1 MSRLVARLKPPYLYC
16 IADTSYG
23 VESIPLMVELALAG
37 GTKLFQLRGKGIAT
51 RELVNLGLTLK
62 QLLLDAG
69 KGNLLLVNDN
79 PDACK
84 EIGADGVHLGAG
96 DMDPRDAREMLGNDA
111 IIGVTLHNKEEALEI
126 FTTVKETVDYVG
138 IGPVFAS
145 PTKEDLLPL
154 AAEDVQELIASVREH
169 SNCPIICIGGIK
181 YKNMQLL
188 SSYKIDGVAV
198 VSAIA
203 KAGDPT
209 AVCKNMLQE
218 LHSWR

>member
-1 MSRLVARLKPPYLYC
+1 
-16 IADTSYG
+16 
-23 VESIPLMVELALAG
+23 MVTQALAG

-51 RELVNLGLTLK
+51 TELVNLGLILK
-62 QLLLDAG
+62 QLLLAAG
-69 KGNLLLVNDN
+69 KDNLLIINDN

-84 EIGADGVHLGAG
+84 KIGADGVHLGAG
-96 DMDPRDAREMLGNDA
+96 DMAPKDARDMLGDDA

-126 FTTVKETVDYVG
+126 FTTIKETVDYVG

-154 AAEDVQELIASVREH
+154 AAEELQELIASVREH
-169 SNCPIICIGGIK
+169 SNCPIICIGGIN
-181 YKNMQLL
+181 YNNMQLL

-203 KAGDPT
+203 KAEAPT
-209 AVCKNMLQE
+209 AVCKNMLKE
-218 LHSWR
+218 LRSWR